1 MHGSQDDLE
10 PSQLTQCYKL
20 SAVIAYKKWNSG
32 ALPVHVRS
40 TYLQAN
46 GTGIDLYH
54 TGLMLDYEHY
64 VEQQFITKFDLK
76 AHGPAGNRPRDPV
89 DMQVDDLTC
98 AESALV

>member
-54 TGLMLDYEHY
+54 TGLMPDYEHY

-76 AHGPAGNRPRDPV
+76 AHGPARNRPRH
-89 DMQVDDLTC
+89 
-98 AESALV
+98 ASG